1 MDGIVRTLRL
11 VLGLGMV
18 AAGTALAAPAG
29 VQFHAWWQASSRPSL
44 PPAPT
49 VVLPPSAAGAMASV
63 PQPHDPFPAS
73 PSPSQSMAELNRD
86 YVLPPAPA
94 PLPPIAAP
102 PPPAGADLATAY
114 RSTLEVPPPPLLD
127 GQQPPPLAADWG
139 AERQPHRTMH
149 RSAPVTQQPAAVYV
163 IRDGDDLT
171 GIATRFYGNT
181 AAAAVIWQA
190 NRGLLRDPG
199 ILPIGATILLPDPNL
214 VAGLTQIGP
223 RSPSIEPASGP
234 PNVRA
239 VGQTW
244 P

>member
-1 MDGIVRTLRL
+1 MDGIVRTLRM

-29 VQFHAWWQASSRPSL
+29 VQFAALWQLSTQPSA
-44 PPAPT
+44 PA
-49 VVLPPSAAGAMASV
+49 VVLPPPAPEAMAS
-63 PQPHDPFPAS
+63 QPHDPFPVGF
-73 PSPSQSMAELNRD
+73 SPSQSMAELNRD

-94 PLPPIAAP
+94 PLPPVAAP
-102 PPPAGADLATAY
+102 PPRAGVDLATAY

-127 GQQPPPLAADWG
+127 GQQPPPLAAGWG
-139 AERQPHRTMH
+139 AERDGHRP
-149 RSAPVTQQPAAVYV
+149 APVVQPPAAVYV

-171 GIATRFYGNT
+171 GIATRFYGNP

-199 ILPIGATILLPDPNL
+199 ILPIGATILLPDPDL
-214 VAGLTQIGP
+214 VAGLTQVGS

-234 PNVRA
+234 ANVRA

-244 P
+244 PR